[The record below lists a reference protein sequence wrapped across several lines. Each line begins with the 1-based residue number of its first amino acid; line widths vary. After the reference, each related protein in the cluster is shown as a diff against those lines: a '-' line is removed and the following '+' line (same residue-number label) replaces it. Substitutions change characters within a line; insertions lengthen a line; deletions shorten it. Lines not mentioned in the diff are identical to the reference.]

1 MVAAQSL
8 FPIDA
13 AAEEQRLVVSGVPWE
28 TYVMLREALDHT
40 NLRMTYLEGTL
51 EIMSPSRR
59 HEVEKKQIA
68 RFLELFCL
76 ERDIPLFAY
85 GSTTWRSE
93 AKARGLEAD
102 ECYSRGERELPE
114 IAIEVIV
121 SHGSVDKLEVYRGL
135 GIREVWLFE
144 AGAYTVLSLRDA
156 GYVKVPSSEVFP
168 EVDLARIVQ
177 CAMRAD
183 QHAALRE
190 FRDELR
196 GR

>member
-1 MVAAQSL
+1 MRTGWIAVTDSKIIYTHTDEAPLLATYSFLPIIQAYAATAGVTVDTRDISL
-8 FPIDA
+8 AGRIIAQFPDRLKP
-13 AAEEQRLVVSGVPWE
+13 EQRIGDDLIRLQLKSG
-28 TYVMLREALDHT
+28 RIFF
-40 NLRMTYLEGTL
+40 G
-51 EIMSPSRR
+51 
-59 HEVEKKQIA
+59 Q
-68 RFLELFCL
+68 
-76 ERDIPLFAY
+76 
-85 GSTTWRSE
+85 RSE
-93 AKARGLEAD
+93 QKEYVLHKILQ
-102 ECYSRGERELPE
+102 RELPE

-135 GIREVWLFE
+135 GIREIWLFE
-144 AGAYTVLSLRDA
+144 GGAHTVLSLRDA
-156 GYVKVPSSEVFP
+156 GYVKIPSSEVFP

>member
-8 FPIDA
+8 FPIEP

-28 TYVMLREALDHT
+28 TYVTLREALDHT

-59 HEVEKKQIA
+59 HEVEKTQIA

-76 ERDIPLFAY
+76 ERDIPLYGY

-93 AKARGLEAD
+93 AQARGLEAD
-102 ECYSRGERELPE
+102 ECYSRGERDLPE

-135 GIREVWLFE
+135 GIREVWLVE
-144 AGAYTVLSLRDA
+144 AGGAAVLTLRDT
-156 GYVKVPSSEVFP
+156 GYVKIPASEVIP
-168 EVDLARIVQ
+168 EVDLARIVAY
-177 CAMRAD
+177 AMRSD